1 MDGDLFSSTSDILY
15 SLCDRVAIGGFI
27 VVDDYGIKQCADAV
41 DSFRELHQITDAL
54 TQIDAY
60 SKAVYWRKSAHV
72 EVQWDVYYRYTFQK
86 TSALERAPNAENAQ
100 FQAEQGQAVAETLRD
115 QALQEVASMRSRIEA
130 MEAENARLFAFC
142 WEKEKKQNAQEN
154 AAPAKAVDQR
164 NN

>member
-54 TQIDAY
+54 MQIDAY

-72 EVQWDVYYRYTFQK
+72 HLLWDVYHRYTFQK
-86 TSALERAPNAENAQ
+86 
-100 FQAEQGQAVAETLRD
+100 
-115 QALQEVASMRSRIEA
+115 
-130 MEAENARLFAFC
+130 
-142 WEKEKKQNAQEN
+142 K
-154 AAPAKAVDQR
+154 AAWDQR
-164 NN
+164 HAD